1 MSKNIA
7 IIFAGGSG
15 VRMGAGKPKQ
25 FLEIDGRPII
35 IYTLDIFEDHP
46 QIDEIYI
53 ACKEDYIEKLKK
65 LIRRYD
71 ITKVKDIVP
80 GGTTALGSAYNAL
93 AAAKKNNDDDAVVLI
108 HDGVRPCITA
118 DLVSEVISATNEKGA
133 VVTCTPMF
141 ETPVLSRNGEFVED
155 SPKRADC
162 YTAQAP
168 QCFKLGDILAAH
180 EQVRA
185 KDPEYTDIVDSCT
198 LLRSIGKEVAIIK
211 GPRSNIKVTTPED
224 LYIFKAMLEY
234 KRSKDTFGVT
244 SD

>member
-25 FLEIDGRPII
+25 FLEVDGRPII
-35 IYTLDIFEDHP
+35 IHTLDIFEDHP
-46 QIDEIYI
+46 AIDEIYI
-53 ACKEDYIEKLKK
+53 ACKEDYIDKLQK
-65 LIRRYD
+65 LVQRYG
-71 ITKVKDIVP
+71 ITKVKSIVP

-93 AAAKKNNDDDAVVLI
+93 TEAKKNNEDDAIVLV

-118 DLVSEVISATNEKGA
+118 DLINTVIEKTIEVGA
-133 VVTCTPMF
+133 VATCTPLF
-141 ETPVLSRNGEFVED
+141 ETPVISEGGELVEE
-155 SPKRADC
+155 SPKRSYC

-168 QCFKLGDILAAH
+168 QSFRLGDILAAH
-180 EQVRA
+180 EETR
-185 KDPEYTDIVDSCT
+185 KSNPEYTDIVDSCT
-198 LLRSIGKEVAIIK
+198 LLRKLGKDVAIVK

-234 KRSKDTFGVT
+234 QETKDTFELNK
-244 SD
+244 